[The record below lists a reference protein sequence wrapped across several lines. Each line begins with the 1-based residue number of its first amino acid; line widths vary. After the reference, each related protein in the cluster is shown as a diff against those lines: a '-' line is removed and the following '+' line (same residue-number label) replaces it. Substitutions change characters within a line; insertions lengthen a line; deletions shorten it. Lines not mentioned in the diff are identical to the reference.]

1 MMNTPLSQDEL
12 QAQRE
17 TADAFAIPVMRVL
30 FRQILD
36 HAANELSL
44 SNTRRKRIEREI
56 DRLYPEFDPGCLE
69 VMMDDG
75 KLMFIVLD
83 ECPKDYDLTDDFNK
97 LVLTEEKMGILKRN
111 LSLVI
116 HLVRL
121 RYIHFIRSE
130 LDLVDLLKD
139 IVNYDIDEIRVAE
152 NTTLYVNPD
161 FETRLGF
168 YVRTPPEGVV
178 AGQ

>member
-36 HAANELSL
+36 HATNELSL

-83 ECPKDYDLTDDFNK
+83 ECPKDYDLTDEFNK
-97 LVLTEEKMGILKRN
+97 LVLSEEKMGILKRN

-152 NTTLYVNPD
+152 NTTLYINPD
-161 FETRLGF
+161 FEIRLGF

>member
-1 MMNTPLSQDEL
+1 MNTPLSQDEL

>member
-1 MMNTPLSQDEL
+1 MMDKPLSQDEL

-30 FRQILD
+30 FRQMLD
-36 HAANELSL
+36 HASENLSL

-56 DRLYPEFDPGCLE
+56 DRLYPEFNPGCLE

-75 KLMFIVLD
+75 KLMFVLLD
-83 ECPKDYDLTDDFNK
+83 ECPKDYDLSDDFNK
-97 LVLTEEKMGILKRN
+97 LVISKEKMDILKRN

-130 LDLVDLLKD
+130 SDLVDLLKD
-139 IVNYDIDEIRVAE
+139 IVNYDIDEIKVDD

-168 YVRTPPEGVV
+168 YVRTPPDGVI